1 MGNVFFNINRLFS
14 AFLWVNMLETRKIF
28 CNFAPNIDVDDTSFI
43 LKRTDFILKRTE
55 FILEHEYKK

>member
-14 AFLWVNMLETRKIF
+14 SFLWVNMLETRKIF

-43 LKRTDFILKRTE
+43 LKRTE
-55 FILEHEYKK
+55 FILEYEYKK

>member
-28 CNFAPNIDVDDTSFI
+28 CNFAPNIKVDDTHYI
-43 LKRTDFILKRTE
+43 LKERNLYQNTNIRNS
-55 FILEHEYKK
+55 